1 MGVLLLW
8 SVTQAATA
16 SANREVKVLIEGKE
30 VDALELLQKLN
41 ARGAKK
47 HLNFVET
54 KEGFDFRIKV
64 DITTTTKLGEPGFL
78 SASIVVENNKAE
90 SLFFVRTGGRFNA
103 KRALDEAARQIIEK
117 LEPYLMGK
125 TARVSHVFSLAAGS
139 VKNSTRS
146 RLPVLVG
153 PVFDVTQG

>member
-1 MGVLLLW
+1 MKRKIVGCVGILVFFVAAKASAKPKEQTF

-64 DITTTTKLGEPGFL
+64 DITTTTKLGEPG
-78 SASIVVENNKAE
+78 
-90 SLFFVRTGGRFNA
+90 
-103 KRALDEAARQIIEK
+103 
-117 LEPYLMGK
+117 
-125 TARVSHVFSLAAGS
+125 
-139 VKNSTRS
+139 
-146 RLPVLVG
+146 
-153 PVFDVTQG
+153 